1 MDNFF
6 NTNENTNTFLKG
18 GIDLSEANTM
28 KKAIKGNTAI
38 IGMLAVIAFWIC
50 FFFLS
55 PRIFLPSE
63 DSLLY
68 TNLRT
73 PVVINSDHSV
83 TIENWI
89 YSQKEKQMQIILS
102 FDNTA
107 IDASEEYIFQA
118 VSRNVVKESKEVEY
132 EVTYQSS
139 SFVNVMLY
147 NIPDDFNELALNVG
161 YVADDDILTDE
172 SAQKKVKN
180 KNAAYTTVYTNK
192 YKVENADKI
201 EPLSVVEMYINK
213 LNDEI
218 DGYESDIE
226 NLTQK
231 ISDAEES
238 QKEIL
243 TKVDQLNKDKE
254 YMTVNEVKKIDEQIS
269 AYETSYKSYTD
280 KISGY
285 EESIDEKNDDI
296 STAKAKIKELENII
310 KEKGSSK

>member
-6 NTNENTNTFLKG
+6 NTHENTNTFLKG

-28 KKAIKGNTAI
+28 KKAIKGNTTI
-38 IGMLAVIAFWIC
+38 IGMLAVIVFGYA

-172 SAQKKVKN
+172 SAKKGEN

>member
-1 MDNFF
+1 
-6 NTNENTNTFLKG
+6 
-18 GIDLSEANTM
+18 
-28 KKAIKGNTAI
+28 
-38 IGMLAVIAFWIC
+38 
-50 FFFLS
+50 
-55 PRIFLPSE
+55 
-63 DSLLY
+63 
-68 TNLRT
+68 
-73 PVVINSDHSV
+73 
-83 TIENWI
+83 
-89 YSQKEKQMQIILS
+89 MQIILS

-172 SAQKKVKN
+172 SAKKGEN

-254 YMTVNEVKKIDEQIS
+254 YMTVNEVKRLTNKFLLTKQATKVIRIKYPDMRSLLMKRMTIFLQPRLKSKNSKILS
-269 AYETSYKSYTD
+269 KR
-280 KISGY
+280 
-285 EESIDEKNDDI
+285 
-296 STAKAKIKELENII
+296 KEVASNENMLYRNT
-310 KEKGSSK
+310 

>member
-1 MDNFF
+1 
-6 NTNENTNTFLKG
+6 
-18 GIDLSEANTM
+18 
-28 KKAIKGNTAI
+28 
-38 IGMLAVIAFWIC
+38 
-50 FFFLS
+50 
-55 PRIFLPSE
+55 
-63 DSLLY
+63 
-68 TNLRT
+68 
-73 PVVINSDHSV
+73 
-83 TIENWI
+83 
-89 YSQKEKQMQIILS
+89 
-102 FDNTA
+102 
-107 IDASEEYIFQA
+107 
-118 VSRNVVKESKEVEY
+118 
-132 EVTYQSS
+132 
-139 SFVNVMLY
+139 
-147 NIPDDFNELALNVG
+147 
-161 YVADDDILTDE
+161 
-172 SAQKKVKN
+172 
-180 KNAAYTTVYTNK
+180 
-192 YKVENADKI
+192 
-201 EPLSVVEMYINK
+201 MYINK

>member
-38 IGMLAVIAFWIC
+38 IGMLAVIVFGYA

-89 YSQKEKQMQIILS
+89 YSQKEKKMQIILS

-172 SAQKKVKN
+172 SAKKGEN

-254 YMTVNEVKKIDEQIS
+254 YMIVNEVKKIDEQIS

>member
-6 NTNENTNTFLKG
+6 NANKNTFLKG
-18 GIDLSEANTM
+18 GIDLSEVKTT

-38 IGMLAVIAFWIC
+38 IVMLAVIVFGYA

-68 TNLRT
+68 TKLRT

-89 YSQKEKQMQIILS
+89 FSKKEKQMQIILS

-139 SFVNVMLY
+139 SFVNIMLY

-161 YVADDDILTDE
+161 YVADDDILADS
-172 SAQKKVKN
+172 SAKKGEN

-226 NLTQK
+226 DFNQK
-231 ISDAEES
+231 ISDAKES

-254 YMTVNEVKKIDEQIS
+254 YMTVNEAQKIDEQIS

-285 EESIDEKNDDI
+285 EDSIDEKNDDI

>member
-1 MDNFF
+1 M
-6 NTNENTNTFLKG
+6 
-18 GIDLSEANTM
+18 SEVKTT

-38 IGMLAVIAFWIC
+38 IVMLAVIVFGYA

-68 TNLRT
+68 TKLRT
-73 PVVINSDHSV
+73 PIVINSDHSV

-89 YSQKEKQMQIILS
+89 FSKKEKQMQIILS

-139 SFVNVMLY
+139 SFVNIMLY

-161 YVADDDILTDE
+161 YVADDDILADS
-172 SAQKKVKN
+172 SAKKGEN

-226 NLTQK
+226 DFNQK
-231 ISDAEES
+231 ISDAKDS

-254 YMTVNEVKKIDEQIS
+254 YMTVNEAQKIDEQIS

-280 KISGY
+280 KILGY
-285 EESIDEKNDDI
+285 EDSIDEKNNDI

>member
-18 GIDLSEANTM
+18 GIDLSEVKTM
-28 KKAIKGNTAI
+28 KKAIKGNTAN
-38 IGMLAVIAFWIC
+38 IGMLAVIVFGYA

-161 YVADDDILTDE
+161 YVADDDILIDE
-172 SAQKKVKN
+172 SAKKGEN

>member
-18 GIDLSEANTM
+18 GIDLSEAKTM

-38 IGMLAVIAFWIC
+38 IGMLAVIVFGYA

-147 NIPDDFNELALNVG
+147 NIPDDFNELALNVE

-172 SAQKKVKN
+172 SAKKGEN
-180 KNAAYTTVYTNK
+180 KNASYTTVYTNK

>member
-18 GIDLSEANTM
+18 GIDLSEVKTM
-28 KKAIKGNTAI
+28 KKAIKGNTTI
-38 IGMLAVIAFWIC
+38 IGMLAVIVFGYA

-161 YVADDDILTDE
+161 YVADDDILIDE
-172 SAQKKVKN
+172 SAKKGEN

>member
-18 GIDLSEANTM
+18 GIDLSEVKTM
-28 KKAIKGNTAI
+28 KIAIKGNTAI
-38 IGMLAVIAFWIC
+38 IGMLAVIVFGYA

-161 YVADDDILTDE
+161 YVADDDILIDE
-172 SAQKKVKN
+172 SAKKGEN

>member
-18 GIDLSEANTM
+18 GIDLSEAKTM

-38 IGMLAVIAFWIC
+38 IGMLAVIVFGYA

-172 SAQKKVKN
+172 SAKTGEN

>member
-1 MDNFF
+1 M
-6 NTNENTNTFLKG
+6 
-18 GIDLSEANTM
+18 SEVKTM

-38 IGMLAVIAFWIC
+38 IGMLAVIVFGYA

-161 YVADDDILTDE
+161 YVADDDILIDE
-172 SAQKKVKN
+172 SAKKGEN

-218 DGYESDIE
+218 DGYESNIE

>member
-6 NTNENTNTFLKG
+6 NANKNTFLKG
-18 GIDLSEANTM
+18 GIDLSEVKTT

-38 IGMLAVIAFWIC
+38 IVMLAVIVFGYA

-68 TNLRT
+68 TKLRT

-89 YSQKEKQMQIILS
+89 YSKKEKQMQIILS

-118 VSRNVVKESKEVEY
+118 VSRNVVKDSKEVEY

-139 SFVNVMLY
+139 SFVNIMLF

-161 YVADDDILTDE
+161 YIADDDILADS
-172 SAQKKVKN
+172 SAKKGEN

-192 YKVENADKI
+192 YKVENAEKI

-226 NLTQK
+226 DFNQK
-231 ISDAEES
+231 ISDAKES

-254 YMTVNEVKKIDEQIS
+254 YMTVNEAQKIDEQIS

-285 EESIDEKNDDI
+285 EDSIDEKNDDI

>member
-18 GIDLSEANTM
+18 GIDLSEVKTM

-38 IGMLAVIAFWIC
+38 IVMLAVIVFGYA

-132 EVTYQSS
+132 EITYQSS

-147 NIPDDFNELALNVG
+147 NIPDDFNELALNIG

-172 SAQKKVKN
+172 SAQKGEN

>member
-18 GIDLSEANTM
+18 GIDLSEVKTM

-38 IGMLAVIAFWIC
+38 IGMLAVIVFGYA

-161 YVADDDILTDE
+161 YVADDDILIDE
-172 SAQKKVKN
+172 SAKKGEN

-269 AYETSYKSYTD
+269 AYETSFKSYTD

>member
-28 KKAIKGNTAI
+28 KKAIKGNTSI
-38 IGMLAVIAFWIC
+38 IGMLAVIVFGYA

-107 IDASEEYIFQA
+107 IDASEKYIFQA

-172 SAQKKVKN
+172 SAKKGEN

>member
-1 MDNFF
+1 VDNFF

-18 GIDLSEANTM
+18 GIDLSEVKTM

-38 IGMLAVIAFWIC
+38 IVMLAVIVFGYA

-68 TNLRT
+68 TDLRT

-89 YSQKEKQMQIILS
+89 YSKNEKQMQIILS

-118 VSRNVVKESKEVEY
+118 VSRNVVKESKEVKY

-172 SAQKKVKN
+172 SAQKGEN

>member
-18 GIDLSEANTM
+18 GIDLSEVKTM

-38 IGMLAVIAFWIC
+38 IGMLAVIVFGYA

-161 YVADDDILTDE
+161 YVADDDILADE
-172 SAQKKVKN
+172 SAKKGEN

>member
-18 GIDLSEANTM
+18 GIDLSEVKTM

-38 IGMLAVIAFWIC
+38 IGMLAVIVFGYA

-161 YVADDDILTDE
+161 YVADDDILIDE
-172 SAQKKVKN
+172 SAKKGEN

>member
-1 MDNFF
+1 VDNFF

-28 KKAIKGNTAI
+28 KKAIKGNTSI
-38 IGMLAVIAFWIC
+38 IGMLAVIVFGYA

-107 IDASEEYIFQA
+107 IDASEKYIFQA

-172 SAQKKVKN
+172 SAKKGEN

>member
-18 GIDLSEANTM
+18 GIDLSEVKTM

-38 IGMLAVIAFWIC
+38 IVMLAVIVFGYA

-68 TNLRT
+68 TDLRT

-89 YSQKEKQMQIILS
+89 YSKNEKQMQIILS

-118 VSRNVVKESKEVEY
+118 VSRNVVKESKEVKY

-172 SAQKKVKN
+172 SAQKGEN

>member
-1 MDNFF
+1 MDIFF

-18 GIDLSEANTM
+18 GIDLSEAKTM

-38 IGMLAVIAFWIC
+38 IGMLAVIVFGYA

-172 SAQKKVKN
+172 SAKKGEN

-192 YKVENADKI
+192 YKVENADEI

>member
-18 GIDLSEANTM
+18 GIDLSEAKTM

-38 IGMLAVIAFWIC
+38 IGMLAVIVFGYA

-147 NIPDDFNELALNVG
+147 NIPDDFNDLALNVG

-172 SAQKKVKN
+172 SVKKGEN

>member
-38 IGMLAVIAFWIC
+38 IGMLAVIVFGYA

-107 IDASEEYIFQA
+107 IDASEKYIFQA
-118 VSRNVVKESKEVEY
+118 VSRNVVKESK
-132 EVTYQSS
+132 
-139 SFVNVMLY
+139 
-147 NIPDDFNELALNVG
+147 
-161 YVADDDILTDE
+161 
-172 SAQKKVKN
+172 
-180 KNAAYTTVYTNK
+180 TVYTNK

>member
-18 GIDLSEANTM
+18 GIDLSEVKTM

-38 IGMLAVIAFWIC
+38 IGMLAVIVFGYA

-147 NIPDDFNELALNVG
+147 NIPDDFNELALNIG
-161 YVADDDILTDE
+161 YVADDDILIDE
-172 SAQKKVKN
+172 SAKKGEN

-226 NLTQK
+226 DFNQK
-231 ISDAEES
+231 ISDAKES
-238 QKEIL
+238 QTEIL

>member
-18 GIDLSEANTM
+18 GIDLSEVKTM

-38 IGMLAVIAFWIC
+38 IGMLAVIVFGYA

-107 IDASEEYIFQA
+107 IDASEEYTFQA

-161 YVADDDILTDE
+161 YVADDDILADE
-172 SAQKKVKN
+172 SAKKGEN

>member
-18 GIDLSEANTM
+18 GIDLSEVKTM

-38 IGMLAVIAFWIC
+38 IGMLAVIVFGYA

-73 PVVINSDHSV
+73 LVVINSDHSV

-161 YVADDDILTDE
+161 YVADDDILIDE
-172 SAQKKVKN
+172 SAKKGEN

>member
-38 IGMLAVIAFWIC
+38 IGMLAVIVFGYA

-172 SAQKKVKN
+172 SAKKGEN

-192 YKVENADKI
+192 YKVERVYDCQRSK
-201 EPLSVVEMYINK
+201 
-213 LNDEI
+213 
-218 DGYESDIE
+218 
-226 NLTQK
+226 
-231 ISDAEES
+231 
-238 QKEIL
+238 
-243 TKVDQLNKDKE
+243 KD
-254 YMTVNEVKKIDEQIS
+254 
-269 AYETSYKSYTD
+269 
-280 KISGY
+280 
-285 EESIDEKNDDI
+285 
-296 STAKAKIKELENII
+296 
-310 KEKGSSK
+310 

>member
-1 MDNFF
+1 
-6 NTNENTNTFLKG
+6 
-18 GIDLSEANTM
+18 
-28 KKAIKGNTAI
+28 
-38 IGMLAVIAFWIC
+38 MLAVIVFGYA

-68 TNLRT
+68 TKLRT
-73 PVVINSDHSV
+73 PIVINSDHSV

-89 YSQKEKQMQIILS
+89 FSKKEKQMQIILS

-139 SFVNVMLY
+139 SFVNIMLY

-161 YVADDDILTDE
+161 YVADDDILADS
-172 SAQKKVKN
+172 SAKKGEN

-226 NLTQK
+226 DFNQK
-231 ISDAEES
+231 ISDAKDS

-254 YMTVNEVKKIDEQIS
+254 YMTVNEAQKIDEQIS

-280 KISGY
+280 KILGY
-285 EESIDEKNDDI
+285 EDSIDEKNNDI

>member
-1 MDNFF
+1 
-6 NTNENTNTFLKG
+6 
-18 GIDLSEANTM
+18 M

-38 IGMLAVIAFWIC
+38 IGMLAVIVFGYA

-161 YVADDDILTDE
+161 YVADDDILIDE
-172 SAQKKVKN
+172 SAKKGEN

>member
-18 GIDLSEANTM
+18 GIDLSEAKTM

-38 IGMLAVIAFWIC
+38 IGMLAVIVFGYA

-161 YVADDDILTDE
+161 YVADDDILIDE
-172 SAQKKVKN
+172 SAKKGEN

>member
-1 MDNFF
+1 M
-6 NTNENTNTFLKG
+6 
-18 GIDLSEANTM
+18 SEVKTM

-38 IGMLAVIAFWIC
+38 IGMLAVIVFGYA

-161 YVADDDILTDE
+161 YVADDDILIDE
-172 SAQKKVKN
+172 SAKKGEN

>member
-1 MDNFF
+1 M
-6 NTNENTNTFLKG
+6 
-18 GIDLSEANTM
+18 SEAKTM

-38 IGMLAVIAFWIC
+38 IGMLAVIVFCYA

-172 SAQKKVKN
+172 SAKKGEN
-180 KNAAYTTVYTNK
+180 KKCGLYYS
-192 YKVENADKI
+192 
-201 EPLSVVEMYINK
+201 LH
-213 LNDEI
+213 
-218 DGYESDIE
+218 
-226 NLTQK
+226 
-231 ISDAEES
+231 
-238 QKEIL
+238 
-243 TKVDQLNKDKE
+243 
-254 YMTVNEVKKIDEQIS
+254 
-269 AYETSYKSYTD
+269 
-280 KISGY
+280 
-285 EESIDEKNDDI
+285 
-296 STAKAKIKELENII
+296 
-310 KEKGSSK
+310 

>member
-1 MDNFF
+1 M
-6 NTNENTNTFLKG
+6 
-18 GIDLSEANTM
+18 SEAKTM

-38 IGMLAVIAFWIC
+38 IGMLAVIVFCYA

-172 SAQKKVKN
+172 SAKKGEN

>member
-1 MDNFF
+1 VDNFF

-18 GIDLSEANTM
+18 GIDLSEVKTM

-38 IGMLAVIAFWIC
+38 IGMLAVIVFGYA

-161 YVADDDILTDE
+161 YVADDDILIDE
-172 SAQKKVKN
+172 SAKKGEN

-218 DGYESDIE
+218 DGYESNIE

>member
-18 GIDLSEANTM
+18 GIDLSEAKTM

-38 IGMLAVIAFWIC
+38 IGMLAVIVFGYA

-132 EVTYQSS
+132 ELHINQAVLL
-139 SFVNVMLY
+139 MLCCT
-147 NIPDDFNELALNVG
+147 IFL
-161 YVADDDILTDE
+161 
-172 SAQKKVKN
+172 
-180 KNAAYTTVYTNK
+180 
-192 YKVENADKI
+192 
-201 EPLSVVEMYINK
+201 
-213 LNDEI
+213 
-218 DGYESDIE
+218 
-226 NLTQK
+226 
-231 ISDAEES
+231 
-238 QKEIL
+238 
-243 TKVDQLNKDKE
+243 
-254 YMTVNEVKKIDEQIS
+254 MTLMS
-269 AYETSYKSYTD
+269 
-280 KISGY
+280 
-285 EESIDEKNDDI
+285 
-296 STAKAKIKELENII
+296 LHLM
-310 KEKGSSK
+310 

>member
-1 MDNFF
+1 
-6 NTNENTNTFLKG
+6 
-18 GIDLSEANTM
+18 
-28 KKAIKGNTAI
+28 
-38 IGMLAVIAFWIC
+38 
-50 FFFLS
+50 
-55 PRIFLPSE
+55 
-63 DSLLY
+63 
-68 TNLRT
+68 
-73 PVVINSDHSV
+73 
-83 TIENWI
+83 
-89 YSQKEKQMQIILS
+89 MQIILS

-147 NIPDDFNELALNVG
+147 NIPDDFNELALNIG

-172 SAQKKVKN
+172 SAKKGEN

-226 NLTQK
+226 DFNQK
-231 ISDAEES
+231 ISDAKES
-238 QKEIL
+238 QTEIL
-243 TKVDQLNKDKE
+243 TKVSQRS
-254 YMTVNEVKKIDEQIS
+254 M
-269 AYETSYKSYTD
+269 KS
-280 KISGY
+280 
-285 EESIDEKNDDI
+285 
-296 STAKAKIKELENII
+296 
-310 KEKGSSK
+310 